1 MDDKQKQNIQQVN
14 EGLRELMNTLADMM
28 LMSEADQWAYLLNYF
43 PRDIMNAVY
52 IFQHV
57 VSNVGIKSGRIDEKT
72 AVEYGHRLSQLV
84 NDMTGYKPAEWIE
97 KENKD
102 NGKEKIQK
110 DSCS

>member
-1 MDDKQKQNIQQVN
+1 MKKNSKQTVQQVN
-14 EGLRELMNTLADMM
+14 EGLRGQMNTLADMM
-28 LMSEADQWAYLLNYF
+28 LMSEADQWAYLLNYY

-84 NDMTGYKPAEWIE
+84 FDMTGYKPADWIE
-97 KENKD
+97 KENKQ
-102 NGKEKIQK
+102 NSEKN
-110 DSCS
+110 

>member
-1 MDDKQKQNIQQVN
+1 MKKNSKPNILKVN
-14 EGLRELMNTLADMM
+14 EDLREMMNTLADMM
-28 LMSEADQWAYLLNYF
+28 LMSEADQWAYLLNYY

-84 NDMTGYKPAEWIE
+84 FDMTGYTPADWIE
-97 KENKD
+97 KENSKQAD
-102 NGKEKIQK
+102 A
-110 DSCS
+110 

>member
-1 MDDKQKQNIQQVN
+1 MEKNSKQTIQQVN

-28 LMSEADQWAYLLNYF
+28 LMSEADQWAYLLSYF

-72 AVEYGHRLSQLV
+72 AVEYGHRLSQFV
-84 NDMTGYKPAEWIE
+84 NEMTGYTPADWMDKELKQNSE
-97 KENKD
+97 KN
-102 NGKEKIQK
+102 
-110 DSCS
+110 

>member
-1 MDDKQKQNIQQVN
+1 MKKNSKQTVQQVN
-14 EGLRELMNTLADMM
+14 EGLRGQMNTLADIM
-28 LMSEADQWAYLLNYF
+28 LMSEADQWAYLLNYY

-84 NDMTGYKPAEWIE
+84 FDMTGYKPADWIE
-97 KENKD
+97 KENKQ
-102 NGKEKIQK
+102 NSEKN
-110 DSCS
+110 